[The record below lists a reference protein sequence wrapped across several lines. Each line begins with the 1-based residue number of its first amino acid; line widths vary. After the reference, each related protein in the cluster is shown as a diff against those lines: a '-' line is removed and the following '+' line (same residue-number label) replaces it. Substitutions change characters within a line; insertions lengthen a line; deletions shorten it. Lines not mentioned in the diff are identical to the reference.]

1 LGDRPGPECTSQK
14 EPLYL
19 PVPIVPEVEL
29 DLGEMNRPFQKLVEL
44 DVFLQGKQDKVVAPT
59 IESDQKVDQQT
70 ITSNVVGHIL
80 TSSPS
85 VGQRPFSD
93 EVVMPSDEA
102 LGASVLQ
109 TDQSMKA
116 PYASIS
122 PQHIDVSIQEQ
133 EKELHELLQIFR

>member
-1 LGDRPGPECTSQK
+1 
-14 EPLYL
+14 
-19 PVPIVPEVEL
+19 
-29 DLGEMNRPFQKLVEL
+29 
-44 DVFLQGKQDKVVAPT
+44 
-59 IESDQKVDQQT
+59 
-70 ITSNVVGHIL
+70 
-80 TSSPS
+80 
-85 VGQRPFSD
+85 
-93 EVVMPSDEA
+93 VVMPSDEA